1 MRATVAIVMFV
12 AALAAGVP
20 AVAHHSFAAEFDEN
34 KPLVLAG
41 TVTKIEWTNPHTWFF
56 VDVKNPDGTV
66 TNWGVE
72 LAGPTQL
79 LRAGWRRDSLKV
91 GDAVTVDARRARDD
105 SNKANARTVIL
116 AATGKQVFGGPPPEK
131 SR

>member
-1 MRATVAIVMFV
+1 MRARVAIVMW
-12 AALAAGVP
+12 AAVLAAAVP
-20 AVAHHSFAAEFDEN
+20 VVAHHSFAAEFDEN
-34 KPLVLAG
+34 KPVKLEG

-66 TNWGVE
+66 TSWGLE

-91 GDAVTVDARRARDD
+91 GDAVTIDARRARDD
-105 SNKANARTVIL
+105 SNKANARTVML
-116 AATGKQVFGGPPPEK
+116 VATGRQVFGGPPPEK
-131 SR
+131 

>member
-1 MRATVAIVMFV
+1 MRARVAIVMW
-12 AALAAGVP
+12 AAVLAAAVP
-20 AVAHHSFAAEFDEN
+20 VVAHHSFAAEFDEN
-34 KPLVLAG
+34 KPVKLEG

-66 TNWGVE
+66 TNWGLE

-91 GDAVTVDARRARDD
+91 GDAVTIDARRARDD
-105 SNKANARTVIL
+105 SNKANARTVML
-116 AATGKQVFGGPPPEK
+116 VATGRQVFGGPPPEK
-131 SR
+131 

>member
-1 MRATVAIVMFV
+1 MFEI
-12 AALAAGVP
+12 ARKL
-20 AVAHHSFAAEFDEN
+20 E
-34 KPLVLAG
+34 G

-66 TNWGVE
+66 TNWGLE

-91 GDAVTVDARRARDD
+91 GDAVTIDARRARDD
-105 SNKANARTVIL
+105 SNKANARTVML
-116 AATGKQVFGGPPPEK
+116 VATGKQVFGGPGPG
-131 SR
+131 R